1 MSETSEEMETSQ
13 PSNEH
18 FITSTLPLTHGP
30 LVKIRIEPSNREYT
44 VSMSLLCSES
54 PAFSAMFQDS
64 FRESEEHTAT
74 LQEIPGVL
82 SIQSF
87 EALLQWI
94 YHRTVRFD
102 ETFEELC
109 IEAAVVL
116 AKLAE
121 TYGIT
126 RIEAPI
132 AQYIKDIY
140 ATSGHLNGKPCRHIL
155 PDDEDKVLG
164 TDLREGHPVRRVM
177 AQAFVLRYLHIPED
191 ERDPDDLATQEFP
204 KFGADLLF
212 ELREMLDTLRP
223 RHGVTVK
230 DPITRRRRFLNKDD
244 E

>member
-1 MSETSEEMETSQ
+1 MFNDS
-13 PSNEH
+13 
-18 FITSTLPLTHGP
+18 
-30 LVKIRIEPSNREYT
+30 
-44 VSMSLLCSES
+44 
-54 PAFSAMFQDS
+54 FQDS
-64 FRESEEHTAT
+64 QEHTAT
-74 LQEIPGVL
+74 IQEIPGVL

-102 ETFEELC
+102 KTFEESC
-109 IEAAVVL
+109 IEAAVEL

-121 TYGIT
+121 MYGIT

-155 PDDEDKVLG
+155 PDSWAKVLG

-191 ERDPDDLATQEFP
+191 DRDPDDLATQGFP

-223 RHGVTVK
+223 HHGVTVK
-230 DPITRRRRFLNKDD
+230 DPITGRRRFLNKDD

>member
-1 MSETSEEMETSQ
+1 MSETSEEMETSR

-44 VSMSLLCSES
+44 VSKNLLCSES
-54 PAFSAMFQDS
+54 PVFSAMFQGS
-64 FRESEEHTAT
+64 LRESEEHTAT
-74 LQEIPGVL
+74 IQEIPGVL
-82 SIQSF
+82 SIESF

-102 ETFEELC
+102 IAFEESC
-109 IEAAVVL
+109 IEAAVEL

-121 TYGIT
+121 MYRIT

-140 ATSGHLNGKPCRHIL
+140 ATSGHLNGEPCRHIM
-155 PDDEDKVLG
+155 PDSEDMALG
-164 TDLREGHPVRRVM
+164 TGLREGHPVRRVM
-177 AQAFVLRYLHIPED
+177 AQAFVLWYLHMPED
-191 ERDPDDLATQEFP
+191 EREPDDLAVQEFP

-212 ELREMLDTLRP
+212 ELREMLDTLSS
-223 RHGVTVK
+223 RHSATVR
-230 DPITRRRRFLNKDD
+230 DPITGRLRYLMKDD

>member
-1 MSETSEEMETSQ
+1 MSETSEEMEISR

-44 VSMSLLCSES
+44 VSMNLLCAES
-54 PAFSAMFQDS
+54 PVFSAMFQGS
-64 FRESEEHTAT
+64 FRESQEHTAT

-94 YHRTVRFD
+94 YNRTVQFD
-102 ETFEELC
+102 ETFEESC
-109 IEAAVVL
+109 IKAAVEL

-121 TYGIT
+121 MYRIS

-132 AQYIKDIY
+132 TQYIKDIY
-140 ATSGHLNGKPCRHIL
+140 STSGHLNGKLCRSVL
-155 PDDEDKVLG
+155 PDDEDMVLG
-164 TDLREGHPVRRVM
+164 TGLREAHPVRRVM
-177 AQAFVLRYLHIPED
+177 AQAFVLWYLHIPED
-191 ERDPDDLATQEFP
+191 ERDAGDLATQECP

-212 ELREMLDTLRP
+212 ELREMLDTLSP
-223 RHGVTVK
+223 RHRFTVK
-230 DPITRRRRFLNKDD
+230 DPITGRKRYLK
-244 E
+244 